1 MEEVCEAGPKNLRK
15 NFRAEEHFSAQNA
28 SRYFPLF
35 KKRSYVNTET
45 RYFMQLFEHLLVCLY
60 DLNVFLYEPGM

>member
-1 MEEVCEAGPKNLRK
+1 MEEVYETGSKNLRK

-45 RYFMQLFEHLLVCLY
+45 R
-60 DLNVFLYEPGM
+60 